1 MPPDPV
7 HRRAAAGRPWPASL
21 ALEVTLVASLAI
33 VFFLVA
39 APVLA
44 HAELV
49 ESTPADGAA
58 VPPPA
63 EVVAV
68 FSEALVADRSSLE
81 VRDAAGAVVAR
92 GGLDPADPKRLTMR
106 AELPALEPGT
116 YTVRWTAVAEDGHVE
131 RGTFGFQVVEAPS
144 PSPSSSLSPP
154 SSPPPSPSLP
164 PPSPSPTAAPPVEPS
179 PSPTAEGSPST
190 APRPTPSS
198 EPPAS
203 PGGSGGDTLAVVL
216 PIVVGLGVVA
226 VAAGWLVR
234 RRSA

>member
-1 MPPDPV
+1 MVAMSPDPI
-7 HRRAAAGRPWPASL
+7 HRRSTVGRPWPASF
-21 ALEVTLVASLAI
+21 ALEATLVASFAI
-33 VFFLVA
+33 LFLLVA

-58 VPPPA
+58 VPPPS
-63 EVVAV
+63 EVIAV
-68 FSEALVADRSSLE
+68 FSEALVGDRSSLE

-106 AELPALEPGT
+106 ADLPALEPGT
-116 YTVRWTAVAEDGHVE
+116 YTVRWTAVADDGHVE
-131 RGTFGFQVVEAPS
+131 RGTFGFRVVEAPS
-144 PSPSSSLSPP
+144 PLPSPSPSP
-154 SSPPPSPSLP
+154 SSPPPPSPLP
-164 PPSPSPTAAPPVEPS
+164 TTASSAEPRPSPTA
-179 PSPTAEGSPST
+179 AEGSPST

-203 PGGSGGDTLAVVL
+203 PGSAGGDTLAVVL

-226 VAAGWLVR
+226 VAAGWLLR
-234 RRSA
+234 QRGG